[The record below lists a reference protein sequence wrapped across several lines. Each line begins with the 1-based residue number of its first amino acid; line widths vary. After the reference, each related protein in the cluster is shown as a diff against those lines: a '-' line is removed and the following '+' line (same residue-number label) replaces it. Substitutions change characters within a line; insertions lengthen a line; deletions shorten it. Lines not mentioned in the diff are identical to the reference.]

1 MDITLIATTITFILN
16 IALFL
21 LGELTSSIVITS
33 GAFVIGILVGELITK
48 IELYEDDDYDGDE
61 FGYDEK
67 EQMYDE

>member
-48 IELYEDDDYDGDE
+48 IELYEDDDYDDDE